1 MKRTIRPHFPRFLL
15 NTIASKA
22 RTVKKLRIALALLTA
37 YLLNSLVI
45 PFVFH
50 GIAIT
55 ILDTTA
61 WVIALVAVFF
71 ILRQGQTTIAKRN
84 GEMVITAI
92 MIAAAQIILPT
103 FIAFF
108 MGFARNVL
116 IWDIQT
122 LAVYFPYLFAGFLA
136 VELSRVT
143 LAQTSNRRKPASTL
157 LLTSILCA
165 VVSIPT
171 YTGLAS
177 PAGVLKFLLETFM
190 PTLAVSMLATCFAFY
205 GGLLASL
212 TYMAIP
218 TFFAWF
224 SPILPN
230 PSWAIQSLITVVLS
244 TVGFIIL
251 DQTTNQKVIKHF
263 SRKSLRQSTLLSW
276 IGILI
281 LGVILVW
288 GSSGM
293 LGVTPTI
300 IASGSMQP
308 TLRIGDIVILV
319 PASAASINVGDIVQY
334 QTTNMTIIHRVIDAF
349 TSGGSTW
356 IVTKGDAN
364 SAPDG
369 PVNPGQVTGKLLVTI
384 PQLGWVSIFLKT
396 FITMTFDYLLANPV
410 VLCTALTA
418 LILLSSLVIH
428 KRYNRPIRKLRRRL
442 SR

>member
-1 MKRTIRPHFPRFLL
+1 M

-22 RTVKKLRIALALLTA
+22 RAVKKLRIALVLLTA

-61 WVIALVAVFF
+61 WAIALVAVFF

-84 GEMVITAI
+84 WEMVITAI

-108 MGFARNVL
+108 VGFARNVF
-116 IWDIQT
+116 IWDMPT
-122 LAVYFPYLFAGFLA
+122 LAVCFPYLFAGFLV

-165 VVSIPT
+165 VVSIPS

-230 PSWAIQSLITVVLS
+230 PPWAIQSLITVVLS

-251 DQTTNQKVIKHF
+251 DQTANQKVIKHF
-263 SRKSLRQSTLLSW
+263 SKKPMQQSTLLSW

-334 QTTNMTIIHRVIDAF
+334 QTTNMTIIHRVVDTF

-364 SAPDG
+364 SAPDA
-369 PVNPGQVTGKLLVTI
+369 PVNVRQITGKVLFTI
-384 PQLGWVSIFLKT
+384 PQLGWVSIALKT
-396 FITMTFDYLLANPV
+396 FFTEAFNYLSANLI
-410 VLCTALTA
+410 VLCISLAT
-418 LILLSSLVIH
+418 LILPCALLIH
-428 KRYNRPIRKLRRRL
+428 KHYNQPIRKMRRRL